1 MKATV
6 IKNYTLRGRHFTI
19 VKNEEGFYL
28 AIEDKY
34 ITDGKINTTLNGVQ
48 MNASKDL
55 NQCLDLVK
63 SEVEMDHLVS
73 KGYSKAEAFAIY
85 FNLTDRIDSINK
97 MFA

>member
-1 MKATV
+1 MTATI
-6 IKNYTLRGRHFTI
+6 IKNYIVRGRHFTI
-19 VKNEEGFYL
+19 VKNAEGFYL

-63 SEVEMDHLVS
+63 SEVEIDYLVEQGHS
-73 KGYSKAEAFAIY
+73 KSEAFAIY
-85 FNLTDRIDSINK
+85 FNLTDRQEEINK

>member
-1 MKATV
+1 MTATI
-6 IKNYTLRGRHFTI
+6 IKNYIVRGRHFTI
-19 VKNEEGFYL
+19 VKNAEGFYL

-63 SEVEMDHLVS
+63 SEVEIDYLVEQ
-73 KGYSKAEAFAIY
+73 GHSKAEAFAIY
-85 FNLTDRIDSINK
+85 FNLTDRQEEINK